1 MLLEWELHKALYPQH
16 PKYCQDNLSVL
27 LNECVKVVQSCPTLC
42 DPPDYTVCGILQ
54 ATILEWV
61 AFPFSRG
68 SSQPFLEFH
77 SLPLQGLGPG
87 PSSSEKKKTWHP
99 PPLTFGSCF
108 LPILIWIIQCPT
120 AIAYARFPVDKLNE
134 HHSTLP
140 YKNVVE
146 HAIWVEM
153 SALLLAAMTAFSGL
167 KLKPLCFLLRWL
179 HPDK

>member
-1 MLLEWELHKALYPQH
+1 MVKFLRSCLCFLTPHPYLLYSLLTENNFWTPLFSTAAQ
-16 PKYCQDNLSVL
+16 LSFANIV
-27 LNECVKVVQSCPTLC
+27 S
-42 DPPDYTVCGILQ
+42 
-54 ATILEWV
+54 
-61 AFPFSRG
+61 
-68 SSQPFLEFH
+68 PFLEFH